1 MQSRSSNTSKS
12 FLLTCQTMCIYVK
25 LLLKKSRCYVLLHK
39 NHDLLH
45 CGPLQCETKIISVK
59 IILELMA
66 TELHYS
72 RKKFAHLHW
81 FLGWLSKTI
90 AFMVKPNT
98 GILTKISQFFSSWFC
113 CCCFCFVL
121 FAFFAFSHIEKNSFL
136 KNRNLDIF
144 LLPL

>member
-1 MQSRSSNTSKS
+1 MQNTSSNTSKS
-12 FLLTCQTMCIYVK
+12 FFLTCQTMCIYVK

-45 CGPLQCETKIISVK
+45 CGPLQCETKIVSVK

-66 TELHYS
+66 IKLHYL
-72 RKKFAHLHW
+72 RKKIAYLHW
-81 FLGWLSKTI
+81 FLGWLSKTN

-98 GILTKISQFFSSWFC
+98 GILTKISQFFSSRFC

-121 FAFFAFSHIEKNSFL
+121 FAFFAFSHIEKDSFL
-136 KNRNLDIF
+136 KKRNLDIF
-144 LLPL
+144 MFSL